1 MRTCLPD
8 GTRCG
13 LGRAFRM
20 GRAAG
25 ADAPS
30 RELKAVGSAG
40 AVPEGEAAASFPEKS
55 GKFPQ
60 KSGERPRMGKKL
72 AQRCANRR
80 IPVVMSRAMNNFR

>member
-1 MRTCLPD
+1 
-8 GTRCG
+8 
-13 LGRAFRM
+13 M

-55 GKFPQ
+55 G
-60 KSGERPRMGKKL
+60 
-72 AQRCANRR
+72 
-80 IPVVMSRAMNNFR
+80 NFRRKAESVPGWARSLPNGVRIGEFLW

>member
-1 MRTCLPD
+1 
-8 GTRCG
+8 
-13 LGRAFRM
+13 M
-20 GRAAG
+20 GRVAG
-25 ADAPS
+25 SDVPSGWDAPS

-80 IPVVMSRAMNNFR
+80 IPVVMSQAMNNFR